1 MVPALWNP
9 LILLHRQNLK
19 YKMIREIYKLE
30 TKFKWYRM
38 GNMLGK

>member
-1 MVPALWNP
+1 MIPVLKKP
-9 LILLHRQNLK
+9 LILLYRQNLK

-30 TKFKWYRM
+30 TMFKWHRM